1 MIPKDHFSAAGNAGK
16 ITQPTT
22 QRRRRLVQK
31 KYLTSDD
38 DDDSDD
44 NNEAGKEQEREVFKK
59 LQGAVVDL
67 TYSDP
72 EEELPLAR
80 RPGVRVRAISGDEG
94 LGSCGSGGIHGSI
107 CGAILT

>member
-38 DDDSDD
+38 DDSDD
-44 NNEAGKEQEREVFKK
+44 NNEAGKEQEREVSKK

-67 TYSDP
+67 TYSDS

-80 RPGVRVRAISGDEG
+80 RPGVRMRAISGDEK
-94 LGSCGSGGIHGSI
+94 LESCGSGGIHGSI